1 MKKIEDY
8 AAKIRSFYQTASG
21 FVPSERL
28 NAVTDI
34 QIDHRFT
41 KNSEGNSEYQSA
53 ETLMKRLDSGQQQMV
68 QQLMQQVLMYFGM
81 HIQHYQTFMLGHMNL
96 DTIKIAE
103 YFC

>member
-1 MKKIEDY
+1 MLLQIFKLTIDLQ
-8 AAKIRSFYQTASG
+8 R
-21 FVPSERL
+21 
-28 NAVTDI
+28 I
-34 QIDHRFT
+34 QKENQNINQQEQQKNHST
-41 KNSEGNSEYQSA
+41 K
-53 ETLMKRLDSGQQQMV
+53 TLMKRLDSGQQQMV